1 MKRRLGVF
9 ALGAALLLG
18 ACGPFPTLNAKKSP
32 SPSMPTAGS
41 VTWASCGGAFQCGTV
56 KVPLDYSHPQGDT
69 ISIALIRKP
78 ATDASNRIGS
88 VLTNPGGP
96 GASGVEFL
104 RNEAPSMSALNR
116 RFDLIG
122 FDPRGV
128 GQSAPVRCL
137 DGRQE
142 DAFNALDPVLD
153 DSAKKNAAIE
163 ADKQFAA
170 GCQQRSG
177 KILPFL
183 DTPSAA
189 RDMDV
194 IRQALGD
201 DKLTYLGFS
210 YGTYLGQM
218 YAHLFPTHVR
228 ALALDGV
235 LDPTLSSNDLLLA
248 QIVGFEQNL
257 QAFYADCRA
266 RKTGGNPCRYGQNG
280 DPETKL
286 NALMARLAIN
296 PMRVG
301 TRSLTRGLAVI
312 GVLTPLYD
320 ESTWTFLDQ
329 ALALTDQ
336 NNGSLLL
343 RFADIYLGRN
353 SDGTYDNQTDANYA
367 INCLDH
373 PVPTDVAT
381 YDALGPDF
389 ARASSLFGPATQYS
403 NLLCAYWPV
412 KPTSQPGPLTAP
424 GAPTLLLIGGTGDPA
439 TPYAWAQ
446 AVNKQ
451 IPNSVLLTRRGNG
464 HTSYDASS
472 CVHGLI
478 DAYLINLSL
487 PAQGTICS

>member
-1 MKRRLGVF
+1 
-9 ALGAALLLG
+9 
-18 ACGPFPTLNAKKSP
+18 
-32 SPSMPTAGS
+32 
-41 VTWASCGGAFQCGTV
+41 V
-56 KVPLDYSHPQGDT
+56 KVPLDYAHPDADA
-69 ISIALIRKP
+69 INIALIRKP
-78 ATDASNRIGS
+78 AIDRSNRIGS

-104 RNEAPSMSALNR
+104 RNEASSMSALNR

-128 GQSAPVRCL
+128 GASAPVRCL
-137 DGRQE
+137 DGPQE
-142 DAFNALDPVLD
+142 DAFNALDSVLD
-153 DSAKKNAAIE
+153 DPQEKDAVIQ
-163 ADKQFAA
+163 ADKDFAA
-170 GCQQRSG
+170 GCQRKSA
-177 KILPFL
+177 KVLPFV
-183 DTPSAA
+183 DTASTA
-189 RDMDV
+189 RDMDL
-194 IRQALGD
+194 IRQAVGD
-201 DKLTYLGFS
+201 EELTYLGFS

-218 YAHLFPTHVR
+218 YGHLFPTHVR

-235 LDPTLSSNDLLLA
+235 LDPTLSANDLLLA

-266 RKTGGNPCRYGQNG
+266 RKSGGNPCRYGQSG
-280 DPETKL
+280 DPQTKL
-286 NALMARLAIN
+286 NALMARLDVN

-320 ESTWTFLDQ
+320 ESTWTLLDQ
-329 ALALTDQ
+329 ALALADQ

-353 SDGTYDNQTDANYA
+353 GNGTYDNQTDANYA

-373 PVPTDVAT
+373 PVPADIAA
-381 YDALGPDF
+381 YDALGPEF
-389 ARASSLFGPATQYS
+389 AKASSLFGPATQYS
-403 NLLCAYWPV
+403 NLLCAYWPI
-412 KPTSQPGPLTAP
+412 KPKLEPGPLTAN
-424 GAPTLLLIGGTGDPA
+424 GAPPIFLIGGTGDPA
-439 TPYAWAQ
+439 TPYQWAQ

-472 CVHGLI
+472 CAHGLI
-478 DAYLINLSL
+478 DAYMINLTL
-487 PAQGTICS
+487 PAQGTVCG